1 MTKEQYS
8 GVTRPRGILSASK
21 DTLNPLLNAET
32 LKNRLA
38 LIEHY
43 KYQHG
48 VQMAHWPHF
57 ALKRAATHLNRYKFN
72 YGVKAFAAYIVYSDI
87 ANYRYENEKTFMT
100 LQRQA
105 THIAKTGAH
114 LGAFTALCLFI

>member
-8 GVTRPRGILSASK
+8 GVTRPRGVLSATQ
-21 DTLNPLLNAET
+21 DTLNPLLNAQT

-48 VQMAHWPHF
+48 VEMAHWPHF
-57 ALKRAATHLNRYKFN
+57 AMKRAARHLYRYKFN
-72 YGVKAFAAYIVYSDI
+72 YGVKAFAAYIVYSDY
-87 ANYRYENEKTFMT
+87 ADYKHQQQRTFMT
-100 LQRQA
+100 LQQK
-105 THIAKTGAH
+105 TNLLTTGAVH
-114 LGAFTALCLFI
+114 FAGFTALCLLI